1 MRLPS
6 LSWMNRI
13 CLALTLLCLVSF
25 FLPLPAQRQFSTALV
40 VISYLSFCLQT
51 MRRHKDELAAQH
63 KGFSS
68 ELDQSNE
75 QSILIA
81 YASQTGFA
89 EQIALK
95 TAQHLQDAGMTVA
108 ISSMA
113 SIKLETLSKSSR
125 MLFIVSTTGEGDAPD
140 NAAAF
145 TRLVMS
151 QKIDLSHLHFA
162 VLALGDRHYQ
172 QFCAFAHRVD
182 LWLKHQQAHSLFDM
196 IEVDNGDEGALRHW
210 QHYLGLL
217 SGHTEMAD
225 WSKPGYQD
233 WILTERELLN
243 PGSLGGPAYR
253 IACIPAQHAGSAD
266 YAWQAGDIAEIGPDY
281 PPDTNQV
288 NKQISNM
295 AERPALP
302 HREYSISSLP
312 ADGKLEL
319 LVRQM
324 HRPDGSLGIGSGWLT
339 AYAEIGQTIK
349 LRIRE
354 NRNFHTPSQ
363 DHPLILIGNGT
374 GLAGLR
380 AHIKARAANGHL
392 HNWLFFGERNE
403 ANDFFHREEIL
414 AWKTNGVLNKVSLC
428 FSRDQAER
436 RYVQH
441 ALQEQQADIRLWIEQ
456 GAAILVCGSL
466 QGMAEDVHQTLSNL
480 LGLDKL
486 ERMAELGLYRR
497 DVY

>member
-1 MRLPS
+1 MPS
-6 LSWMNRI
+6 
-13 CLALTLLCLVSF
+13 
-25 FLPLPAQRQFSTALV
+25 PAQKQYSTALV
-40 VISYLSFCLQT
+40 AISYLSFCLQT
-51 MRRHKDELAAQH
+51 LRRHKDELATQH
-63 KGFSS
+63 HGFST
-68 ELDQSNE
+68 ELNQAHAQN
-75 QSILIA
+75 ILIA

-89 EQIALK
+89 EQIAVK
-95 TAQHLQDAGMTVA
+95 TAQHLQDAGMSVA
-108 ISSMA
+108 VSSLA
-113 SIKLETLSKSSR
+113 AIKTETLNKTSR
-125 MLFIVSTTGEGDAPD
+125 ILFILSTTGEGDAPD

-145 TRLVMS
+145 TRLTMS

-182 LWLKHQQAHSLFDM
+182 LWLKHQHAHSLFDM
-196 IEVDNGDEGALRHW
+196 IEVDNGDEAALRHW

-225 WSKPGYQD
+225 WSKPAYQE

-253 IACIPAQHAGSAD
+253 IACIPAKNTNGSEHI
-266 YAWQAGDIAEIGPDY
+266 WQAGDIAEIGPDY
-281 PPDTNQV
+281 PPQTANDNTTD
-288 NKQISNM
+288 
-295 AERPALP
+295 ERPVLP

-324 HRPDGSLGIGSGWLT
+324 RRPDGSLGIGSGWLT
-339 AYAEIGQTIK
+339 AHAEIGQTIK

-380 AHIKARAANGHL
+380 AHIKARATRGHL
-392 HNWLFFGERNE
+392 RNWLFFGERNE
-403 ANDFFHREEIL
+403 AHDFFHRQEIQDWQ
-414 AWKTNGVLNKVSLC
+414 ASGVLNKLNLC
-428 FSRDQAER
+428 FSRDQAQR

-441 ALQEQQADIRLWIEQ
+441 ALQEQQANIVAWVEQ

-466 QGMAEDVHQTLSNL
+466 QGMAEEVHQTLSNM

-486 ERMAELGLYRR
+486 EQMAEAGLYKR

>member
-6 LSWMNRI
+6 LSWMKRI
-13 CLALTLLCLVSF
+13 SLALTFLCLVSF
-25 FLPLPAQRQFSTALV
+25 FIPSPAQKQYSTALV
-40 VISYLSFCLQT
+40 AISYLSFCLQT
-51 MRRHKDELAAQH
+51 LRRHKDELATQH
-63 KGFSS
+63 HGFST
-68 ELDQSNE
+68 ELNQAHAQN
-75 QSILIA
+75 ILIA

-89 EQIALK
+89 EQIAVK
-95 TAQHLQDAGMTVA
+95 TAQHLQDAGMNVA
-108 ISSMA
+108 VSSLA
-113 SIKLETLSKSSR
+113 AIKAETLSKTSR
-125 MLFIVSTTGEGDAPD
+125 ILFILSTTGEGDAPD
-140 NAAAF
+140 NAASF
-145 TRLVMS
+145 TRLLMS

-182 LWLKHQQAHSLFDM
+182 LWLKHQHAHSLFDM
-196 IEVDNGDEGALRHW
+196 IEVDNGDEAALRHW

-225 WSKPGYQD
+225 WSKPAYQE

-253 IACIPAQHAGSAD
+253 IACIPAQDAGNGE
-266 YAWQAGDIAEIGPDY
+266 YIWQAGDIAEIGPDY
-281 PPDTNQV
+281 PTKNA
-288 NKQISNM
+288 SE
-295 AERPALP
+295 ERPALP

-339 AYAEIGQTIK
+339 AHAEIGQSIK

-380 AHIKARAANGHL
+380 AHIKARAARGHL
-392 HNWLFFGERNE
+392 RNWLFFGERNE
-403 ANDFFHREEIL
+403 AHDFFHYQEIQDWQ
-414 AWKTNGVLNKVSLC
+414 ASGVLNKLNLC
-428 FSRDQAER
+428 FSRDQAQR

-441 ALQEQQADIRLWIEQ
+441 ALQEQQADIVAWVEQ

-466 QGMAEDVHQTLSNL
+466 QGMAEDVHQTLSNM

-486 ERMAELGLYRR
+486 EQMAEAGLYKR

>member
-1 MRLPS
+1 
-6 LSWMNRI
+6 MNRI
-13 CLALTLLCLVSF
+13 SLALTLLCVASF
-25 FLPLPAQRQFSTALV
+25 FLPLPAQKKFSAALV
-40 VISYLSFCLQT
+40 LVSYLSFCLQT
-51 MRRHKDELAAQH
+51 LRRHNEELATQH
-63 KGFSS
+63 QGFSA
-68 ELDQSNE
+68 ELNQANA
-75 QSILIA
+75 QSIMIV

-89 EQIALK
+89 EQIAVK
-95 TAQHLQDAGMTVA
+95 TAQHLQDAGMSVA
-108 ISSMA
+108 ISSLA
-113 SIKLETLSKSSR
+113 AIKVETLSKTSR
-125 MLFIVSTTGEGDAPD
+125 ILFILSTTGEGDAPD

-145 TRLVMS
+145 TRLVMN

-172 QFCAFAHRVD
+172 QFCAFAHRMD
-182 LWLKHQQAHSLFDM
+182 HWLKHQQAHSLFDM

-210 QHYLGLL
+210 QHYLGLI

-253 IACIPAQHAGSAD
+253 IACIPAQNAGSND
-266 YAWQAGDIAEIGPDY
+266 YVWQAGDIAEIGPDY
-281 PPDTNQV
+281 PPEANAV
-288 NKQISNM
+288 NNTG
-295 AERPALP
+295 ERPALP

-339 AYAEIGQTIK
+339 AYAEIGQSIK

-354 NRNFHTPSQ
+354 NRNFRAPAQ
-363 DHPLILIGNGT
+363 DCPLILIGNGS

-380 AHIKARAANGHL
+380 AHIKARASHGHL

-403 ANDFFHREEIL
+403 AHDFFHREEIL
-414 AWKTNGVLNKVSLC
+414 AWQTNGVLNKVNLC

-441 ALQEQQADIRLWIEQ
+441 AIQEQQADILKWVEQ

-466 QGMAEDVHQTLSNL
+466 QGMAEDVHQTLSNI
-480 LGLDKL
+480 LGLDTL
-486 ERMAELGLYRR
+486 ESMAELGLYRR

>member
-1 MRLPS
+1 MPS
-6 LSWMNRI
+6 
-13 CLALTLLCLVSF
+13 
-25 FLPLPAQRQFSTALV
+25 PAQKQYSTALV
-40 VISYLSFCLQT
+40 AISYLSFCLQT
-51 MRRHKDELAAQH
+51 LRRHKDELATQH
-63 KGFSS
+63 HGFST
-68 ELDQSNE
+68 ELNQAHAQN
-75 QSILIA
+75 ILIA

-89 EQIALK
+89 EQIAVK
-95 TAQHLQDAGMTVA
+95 TAQHLQDAGMSVA
-108 ISSMA
+108 VSSLA
-113 SIKLETLSKSSR
+113 AIKTETLNKTSR
-125 MLFIVSTTGEGDAPD
+125 ILFILSTTGEGDAPD

-145 TRLVMS
+145 TRLTMS

-182 LWLKHQQAHSLFDM
+182 LWLKHQHAHSLFDM
-196 IEVDNGDEGALRHW
+196 IEVDNGDEAALRHW

-225 WSKPGYQD
+225 WSKPAYQE

-253 IACIPAQHAGSAD
+253 IACIPAQNTNGSEHI
-266 YAWQAGDIAEIGPDY
+266 WQAGDIAEIGPDY
-281 PPDTNQV
+281 PPQTANDNTTD
-288 NKQISNM
+288 
-295 AERPALP
+295 ERPVLP
-302 HREYSISSLP
+302 HRDYSISSLP

-339 AYAEIGQTIK
+339 AHAEIGQSIK

-354 NRNFHTPSQ
+354 NRNFHMPSQ

-380 AHIKARAANGHL
+380 AHIKARATRGHL
-392 HNWLFFGERNE
+392 RNWLFFGERNV
-403 ANDFFHREEIL
+403 AHDFFHRQEIQDWQ
-414 AWKTNGVLNKVSLC
+414 ACGVLNKLNLC
-428 FSRDQAER
+428 FSRDQTER

-441 ALQEQQADIRLWIEQ
+441 ALQEQQADIAAWVEQ

-466 QGMAEDVHQTLSNL
+466 QGMAEEVHQTLSNM

-486 ERMAELGLYRR
+486 EQMAEAGLYKR

>member
-1 MRLPS
+1 MMRLPS
-6 LSWMNRI
+6 SSWMNRI
-13 CLALTLLCLVSF
+13 CLALSLFCLASF
-25 FLPLPAQRQFSTALV
+25 FLPSFVQKQVSAALV
-40 VISYLSFCLQT
+40 ILSYLSFCLQT
-51 MRRHKDELAAQH
+51 MSRHKAAQASQH
-63 KGFSS
+63 QGLSS
-68 ELDQSNE
+68 DVALMDAQG
-75 QSILIA
+75 ILVA

-89 EQIALK
+89 EQIAIK
-95 TAQHLQDAGMTVA
+95 TAQHLQDAGMSVA
-108 ISSMA
+108 ISSLA
-113 SIKLETLSKSSR
+113 AIKQENLAKSKR
-125 MLFIVSTTGEGDAPD
+125 ILFVVSTSGEGDAPD

-145 TRLVMS
+145 TRNLMRRN
-151 QKIDLSHLHFA
+151 IDLSHLHFA

-172 QFCAFAHRVD
+172 QFCAFAHRLD
-182 LWLKHQQAHSLFDM
+182 HWLRHQQAHSLFDM
-196 IEVDNGDEGALRHW
+196 VEVDNGDEGALRHW

-253 IACIPAQHAGSAD
+253 IACIPADSSAHL
-266 YAWQAGDIAEIGPDY
+266 WQAGDIAEIGPDY
-281 PPDTNQV
+281 PPDSDPASHLV
-288 NKQISNM
+288 
-295 AERPALP
+295 ERPALP

-349 LRIRE
+349 LRIRA
-354 NRNFHTPSQ
+354 NRNFHTPQQ
-363 DHPLILIGNGT
+363 DCPLILIGNGT

-380 AHIKARAANGHL
+380 AHIKARAANGRL
-392 HNWLFFGERNE
+392 QNWLIFGERN
-403 ANDFFHREEIL
+403 AAHDFFHREEIL
-414 AWKTNGVLNKVSLC
+414 RWQTDGVLSQLNLC

-441 ALQEQQADIRLWIEQ
+441 VLQEQGADIQAWVEQ
-456 GAAILVCGSL
+456 GAAILICGSL
-466 QGMAEDVHQTLSNL
+466 QGMAEDVHQTLSKL
-480 LGLDKL
+480 LGVDKL
-486 ERMAELGLYRR
+486 ENMAELGLYRR

>member
-13 CLALTLLCLVSF
+13 CLVLTLLCLVSF
-25 FLPLPAQRQFSTALV
+25 FIPSLAQKQISTALV
-40 VISYLSFCLQT
+40 IISYLSFCLQT
-51 MRRHKDELAAQH
+51 LRRYQLEQASQHQGFDAGLDAANAQ
-63 KGFSS
+63 G
-68 ELDQSNE
+68 
-75 QSILIA
+75 ILIA
-81 YASQTGFA
+81 CASQTGFA
-89 EQIALK
+89 EQIAIR
-95 TAQHLQDAGMTVA
+95 TAQHLQDAGMSVA
-108 ISSMA
+108 VSSLA
-113 SIKLETLSKSSR
+113 SIKAETLSRASR
-125 MLFIVSTTGEGDAPD
+125 VLFIISTTGEGDAPD

-145 TRLVMS
+145 TRLLMS
-151 QKIDLSHLHFA
+151 QKMDLSHLHFA

-196 IEVDNGDEGALRHW
+196 IEVDNGDEAALRHW

-225 WSKPGYQD
+225 WSKPAYQD

-243 PGSLGGPAYR
+243 PGSQGGPAYR
-253 IACIPAQHAGSAD
+253 IACVPVQNAGSKE
-266 YAWQAGDIAEIGPDY
+266 YGWQAGDIAEIGPDY
-281 PPDTNQV
+281 PPQTDAGY
-288 NKQISNM
+288 SN

-324 HRPDGSLGIGSGWLT
+324 RRPDGSLGIGSGWLT
-339 AYAEIGQTIK
+339 AHAEIGQSIK

-363 DHPLILIGNGT
+363 EHPLILIGNGT

-380 AHIKARAANGHL
+380 AHIKARAAHGHL
-392 HNWLFFGERNE
+392 RNWLFFGERNE
-403 ANDFFHREEIL
+403 AHDYFHRREIQDWQ
-414 AWKTNGVLNKVSLC
+414 ASGVLNKLNLC

-441 ALQEQQADIRLWIEQ
+441 ALQEQQADIVAWVAQ
-456 GAAILVCGSL
+456 GAAIMVCGSL
-466 QGMAEDVHQTLSNL
+466 QGMAEDVHQTLSNM

-486 ERMAELGLYRR
+486 EQMAEAGLYKR

>member
-6 LSWMNRI
+6 FSWMNRI
-13 CLALTLLCLVSF
+13 SLALTLLCVASF
-25 FLPLPAQRQFSTALV
+25 FLPLPAQKQYSTALV
-40 VISYLSFCLQT
+40 AISYLSFCLQT
-51 MRRHKDELAAQH
+51 VRRHKDELATQH
-63 KGFSS
+63 HGFSD
-68 ELDQSNE
+68 ELNQANA
-75 QSILIA
+75 QSIMIV

-89 EQIALK
+89 EQIAVK
-95 TAQHLQDAGMTVA
+95 TAQHLQDAGMSVDLSSLAA
-108 ISSMA
+108 IKA
-113 SIKLETLSKSSR
+113 ETLSKTSR
-125 MLFIVSTTGEGDAPD
+125 ILFILSTTGEGDAPD
-140 NAAAF
+140 NAASF
-145 TRLVMS
+145 TRLLMS
-151 QKIDLSHLHFA
+151 QKMDLSHLHFA

-182 LWLKHQQAHSLFDM
+182 LWLKHQHAHSLFDM
-196 IEVDNGDEGALRHW
+196 IEIDNGDEAALRHW

-225 WSKPGYQD
+225 WSKPAYQE

-253 IACIPAQHAGSAD
+253 IACIPAQDAGSSEHI
-266 YAWQAGDIAEIGPDY
+266 WQAGDIAEIGPDY
-281 PPDTNQV
+281 PLQTANENTTD
-288 NKQISNM
+288 
-295 AERPALP
+295 ERPALP

-324 HRPDGSLGIGSGWLT
+324 RRPDGSLGIGSGWLT
-339 AYAEIGQTIK
+339 AHVAIGQTIK

-354 NRNFHTPSQ
+354 NRNFHTPPH
-363 DHPLILIGNGT
+363 DCPLILIGNGT

-380 AHIKARAANGHL
+380 AHIKARAANGHV

-403 ANDFFHREEIL
+403 AHDFFHRDDIV
-414 AWKTNGVLNKVSLC
+414 AWQTSGMLSKVNLC
-428 FSRDQAER
+428 FSRDQADR

-441 ALQEQQADIRLWIEQ
+441 ALQEQQADILQWVEQ

-480 LGLDKL
+480 LGLDKM
-486 ERMAELGLYRR
+486 ESMAESGLYRR

>member
-13 CLALTLLCLVSF
+13 CLTLTLLCVASF
-25 FLPLPAQRQFSTALV
+25 FLPLPAQRQFSTALL

-51 MRRHKDELAAQH
+51 MRRHKDELATQH
-63 KGFSS
+63 QGFSA
-68 ELDQSNE
+68 ELDHANA
-75 QSILIA
+75 QSILVA

-89 EQIALK
+89 EQIAVK

-108 ISSMA
+108 INSLA
-113 SIKLETLSKSSR
+113 TIKPETLSKTSR
-125 MLFIVSTTGEGDAPD
+125 ILFIVSTTGEGDAPD

-145 TRLVMS
+145 TRLLMS
-151 QKIDLSHLHFA
+151 QKINLSHLHFA

-172 QFCAFAHRVD
+172 QFCAFAHRLD
-182 LWLKHQQAHSLFDM
+182 HWLKHQQAHSLFDM

-217 SGHTEMAD
+217 SGHTGMAD

-243 PGSLGGPAYR
+243 PGSLGGPVYR
-253 IACIPAQHAGSAD
+253 IACIPLKNASGAD

-281 PPDTNQV
+281 PPGTNPV
-288 NKQISNM
+288 NNM

-339 AYAEIGQTIK
+339 AYAEIGQSIK

-354 NRNFHTPSQ
+354 NRNFHTPAQ
-363 DHPLILIGNGT
+363 DCPLILIGNGT

-380 AHIKARAANGHL
+380 AHIKARADYGHL

-403 ANDFFHREEIL
+403 AYDFFHREEIM
-414 AWKTNGVLNKVSLC
+414 AWQVNGVLNKVNLC
-428 FSRDQAER
+428 FSRDQSER

-441 ALQEQQADIRLWIEQ
+441 ALQEQQADIRTWVEQ